1 MPVSIASSE
10 KTVCPPGVV
19 RRAARQPSSTSG
31 VTHNVRLPRRRRP
44 ASYSAQLFTRNF
56 ILGMWRRRGE
66 LCLFGMEGAAFQ
78 ESVPEHP
85 IFNPIRATTPG
96 KRVRLGCLG
105 GALLRPIA
113 EVLRSC
119 QRSILLMM
127 AIIMPECACPSQPA
141 AVRRV
146 IGAMMHTPAL
156 VLLFRSGKLAKIAGP
171 IKRIAAQ
178 KGIPAVPPIDLA
190 PSCRYHK
197 GVVSAFSERIQ
208 ATARGHPDDRITQC
222 IGSGARPERRP
233 ADSAGC
239 ISVVAAS
246 QRRDPAKP

>member
-1 MPVSIASSE
+1 
-10 KTVCPPGVV
+10 
-19 RRAARQPSSTSG
+19 
-31 VTHNVRLPRRRRP
+31 
-44 ASYSAQLFTRNF
+44 
-56 ILGMWRRRGE
+56 MWRRRGA